1 VRILYLNHTGN
12 VSGAER
18 SLLELLP
25 ALPADVSRRVATPP
39 GPFAAAAR
47 EQGEA
52 VVTVPAAEGSLRLH
66 PIHTPAALG
75 GFARSAL
82 AVGRL
87 ARRERA
93 DLVHANSVRA
103 GLVAALARRLGAPPA
118 VVYVHDCL
126 PDTRVANM
134 TRRRILSGSG
144 VVLANSDYTAAS
156 FAGRDGSAAVRT
168 SYNGM
173 VDERGELVSLRGAEA
188 PRRAEARRRLG
199 LEQSGPLIGLV
210 AQITPWKGQDT
221 AIEALAALR
230 REYPDARLLLVG
242 EAKFA
247 ARGTRFDNPAYLTR
261 LRRLVADLGLDDG
274 VAFLGERRDALE
286 IMAALDVCVAPS
298 WEEPFGRAIVEAMA
312 LGTPVVATEVG
323 GPAEIVEDGVS
334 GRLVPPRSPELLAV
348 AVRELLASP
357 ELRERM
363 AAEGR
368 RRVGRF
374 SLAAHA
380 ESVVRAYRDLLGT
393 RG

>member
-25 ALPADVSRRVATPP
+25 ALPADVSRCVASPP

-47 EQGEA
+47 QQGEA
-52 VVTVPAAEGSLRLH
+52 VITVPAAEGSLRLH
-66 PIHTPAALG
+66 PVHTPAALG
-75 GFARSAL
+75 GIARSAL

-93 DLVHANSVRA
+93 ELLHANSVRA
-103 GLVAALARRLGAPPA
+103 GLVATLARRFGAPPA

-126 PDTRVANM
+126 PDTRMANM
-134 TRRRILSGSG
+134 TRRRILTGDG
-144 VVLANSDYTAAS
+144 IVLANSDYTATS
-156 FAGRDGSAAVRT
+156 FAGRAGSAPVRT
-168 SYNGM
+168 TYNGM
-173 VDERGELVSLRGAEA
+173 VDARGELVSLRGAEP
-188 PRRAEARRRLG
+188 PRPAEARRRLG
-199 LEQSGPLIGLV
+199 LDRPGPLIGLV

-230 REYPDARLLLVG
+230 REYPYARLLLVG

-274 VAFLGERRDALE
+274 VSFLGERGDALE
-286 IMAALDVCVAPS
+286 IIAALDVFVAPS
-298 WEEPFGRAIVEAMA
+298 WEEPFGRTIVEAMA

-334 GRLVPPRSPELLAV
+334 GRLVPPRRPELLAL
-348 AVRELLASP
+348 AVGELLASP

-368 RRVGRF
+368 RAVGRF
-374 SLAAHA
+374 SLTAHV

-393 RG
+393 RD